1 MEVERVVVIS
11 PWQVGGVQE
20 QIEKVEMVFS

>member
-1 MEVERVVVIS
+1 MKVERVVVIS
-11 PWQVGGVQE
+11 PWQVEEVQE